1 MEFQND
7 GVVPDPQQI
16 KKSNTLGFF
25 GFSVDLCLGLCHR
38 FVIRLLANVNL
49 VHGFSASC

>member
-16 KKSNTLGFF
+16 KNPIDWDFRISAAP
-25 GFSVDLCLGLCHR
+25 CPGLCHR
-38 FVIRLLANVNL
+38 FLIRLPAIVTL
-49 VHGFSASC
+49 VYGFSASR